1 MNPKMPE
8 SGPTTL
14 RALLQEAAAGLN
26 GELPPPALRERVL
39 AAQAAARPSA
49 MRRWR
54 WALPVVTTVAV
65 VVMGLQLWTAPPPA
79 ARPAA
84 SSPAFI
90 ALAGDERLRQA
101 AREGGQAWIVRTEL
115 PRERLAAMGLPYDP
129 AHAGD
134 RVRTELLMDRAGA
147 VLAVRVLQ

>member
-1 MNPKMPE
+1 
-8 SGPTTL
+8 
-14 RALLQEAAAGLN
+14 
-26 GELPPPALRERVL
+26 
-39 AAQAAARPSA
+39 

-54 WALPVVTTVAV
+54 WALPALTTVAV

-79 ARPAA
+79 PRAAA

-101 AREGGQAWIVRTEL
+101 AREGGHAWIVRTEL